1 MADTKRSRHNGA
13 QPVAQCPSGI
23 AIRDGAATLEAV
35 CAQPAGHPG
44 PHTSVLFGWPRLDQ
58 RTGTPQ

>member
-1 MADTKRSRHNGA
+1 MSNTQLPAG
-13 QPVAQCPSGI
+13 QCPSAI

-44 PHTSVLFGWPRLDQ
+44 PHLSVLFGWPRLDQ
-58 RTGTPQ
+58 AYGNPIREETR